1 MVKLRWWEPWDPNQT
16 IAWEPEG
23 SFPPPPQLYSTLE
36 PHQQRVRKLVI
47 SNLTLIVIGGRWS
60 AVRGVGWEEDKE
72 NIWVCLML
80 WWSLWT
86 QWSRLM
92 TMKKPDYVLTTK
104 YIFTVQPPTHQWLIW
119 TWTVWIWSIAC
130 LLSDHHQNP
139 SFRPFPT
146 KLSVLCLPGIKGVSY
161 FVFHPYWHTPPV
173 IYTAQP
179 FIFKI
184 LKVTAVWFYPTS
196 TLQLDNPASVS
207 SLGGEMW
214 KVRC

>member
-1 MVKLRWWEPWDPNQT
+1 MICRCDGNIMVKLRWWEPWDPNQT

-23 SFPPPPQLYSTLE
+23 HFPPPPQLYSTLE

-104 YIFTVQPPTHQWLIW
+104 YIFTVQPPTHPPVANMDMDSLDLIHCLPA
-119 TWTVWIWSIAC
+119 IWSPSEPF
-130 LLSDHHQNP
+130 LPPLSN
-139 SFRPFPT
+139 
-146 KLSVLCLPGIKGVSY
+146 
-161 FVFHPYWHTPPV
+161 
-173 IYTAQP
+173 
-179 FIFKI
+179 
-184 LKVTAVWFYPTS
+184 
-196 TLQLDNPASVS
+196 
-207 SLGGEMW
+207 
-214 KVRC
+214 

>member
-1 MVKLRWWEPWDPNQT
+1 MVASWSSWRPWDPNQT

-23 SFPPPPQLYSTLE
+23 HFPPPPQLYSTLE

-146 KLSVLCLPGIKGVSY
+146 KLSVLCLPGMKGVSY
-161 FVFHPYWHTPPV
+161 LVQIVSHHSDWHTPV
-173 IYTAQP
+173 ICNAGL

-184 LKVTAVWFYPTS
+184 LQVTAV
-196 TLQLDNPASVS
+196 
-207 SLGGEMW
+207 
-214 KVRC
+214 

>member
-1 MVKLRWWEPWDPNQT
+1 MVKLRLGPWDLNQT

-23 SFPPPPQLYSTLE
+23 HFPPPPQLYSTLE

-119 TWTVWIWSIAC
+119 TWTVWSWSIAC

-161 FVFHPYWHTPPV
+161 LVQIVSTHAHLSYPLQNHSFSRIWKLMQSDFIRHPLYSLITQPV
-173 IYTAQP
+173 Y
-179 FIFKI
+179 
-184 LKVTAVWFYPTS
+184 LV
-196 TLQLDNPASVS
+196 
-207 SLGGEMW
+207 
-214 KVRC
+214 